1 MALCPRRVTHGISGL
16 PSCQLMVRSGSKR
29 HQWKKSEVRLF
40 SPGSLAACWPQV
52 LLSGRPLLLRL
63 LLRLPSPGPGN
74 GSVSSICRPGVACV
88 PITSPGRRCHP
99 LLVSVNTVP
108 TFVNCSFINSPRIT
122 QFECESVFCLDS
134 DWFHVLINKE
144 KKKKNKEKKPSKT
157 FLCGS
162 RINNKKQQKPVADP
176 ECISQ

>member
-1 MALCPRRVTHGISGL
+1 MALCPRRVTHGVSGL

-29 HQWKKSEVRLF
+29 HQRKKSEVRLF

-52 LLSGRPLLLRL
+52 LLSGRPLLRL
-63 LLRLPSPGPGN
+63 LSPGPGN
-74 GSVSSICRPGVACV
+74 SPVSSIFRPGVACV

-122 QFECESVFCLDS
+122 QFECVSVFCLDS

-144 KKKKNKEKKPSKT
+144 KKPSKT
-157 FLCGS
+157 FLWGS
-162 RINNKKQQKPVADP
+162 RINNKKQQKSVADP